1 MPEKEKKK
9 ISTDEKSV
17 NQPTTKPIDIPK
29 QNNKNLKYSNEF
41 YVRNTSSNDCICRT
55 GRWCEFCLGEYDDF
69 L

>member
-17 NQPTTKPIDIPK
+17 NQSTTKPIDIPK
-29 QNNKNLKYSNEF
+29 QNHKNLKYSNEF
-41 YVRNTSSNDCICRT
+41 YLRNTSSNDCICKT
-55 GRWCEFCLGEYDDF
+55 GRWCDFCLGEYDDF

>member
-17 NQPTTKPIDIPK
+17 NQSTTKPIDIPK

-41 YVRNTSSNDCICRT
+41 YVRNTSSNDCICKT
-55 GRWCEFCLGEYDDF
+55 GRWCEFCLGEWEDF

>member
-17 NQPTTKPIDIPK
+17 NQSTTQPINIPK